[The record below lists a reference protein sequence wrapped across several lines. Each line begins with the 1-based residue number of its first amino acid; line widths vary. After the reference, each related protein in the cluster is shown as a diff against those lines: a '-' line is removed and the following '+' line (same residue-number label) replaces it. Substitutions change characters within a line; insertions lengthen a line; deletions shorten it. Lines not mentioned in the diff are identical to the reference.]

1 MTAVNITVNDVQFL
15 QDTDGDGEGE
25 VVSAEG
31 FEGPKKINLLQ
42 LANGLTA
49 SLGDIVIPTG
59 HVSQIRLILDAPER
73 GNAAPVNPGCSIEF
87 SDQPS
92 ETLFI
97 PSGGSSGFKLTGAF
111 DVPLNGSVAVIIDF
125 DVRKSIVSTG
135 GYGDA
140 NSGSRYI
147 LKPAL
152 RLVVDD
158 EAGKI
163 AVDLSNYDD
172 YTAASDLILFAY
184 EKTVWDLSE
193 AGEPPV
199 SDNPDEQL
207 SRFPNAVTSVK
218 VDESTPTDNAGNYV
232 IHYLAPGSYTVV
244 LSAYNADQFV
254 SVLGT
259 ADVEVKADVKASVV
273 MPLPQ

>member
-1 MTAVNITVNDVQFL
+1 MKGKLIIVTTVLVAAGFFWSCSIFGPGETTTGTVSLSLTDAPINAANVTAVNITVNDVQFL

-111 DVPLNGSVAVIIDF
+111 DVPSERKRCRVTIDF

-135 GYGDA
+135 G
-140 NSGSRYI
+140 SG
-147 LKPAL
+147 
-152 RLVVDD
+152 V
-158 EAGKI
+158 GQ
-163 AVDLSNYDD
+163 
-172 YTAASDLILFAY
+172 F
-184 EKTVWDLSE
+184 
-193 AGEPPV
+193 
-199 SDNPDEQL
+199 
-207 SRFPNAVTSVK
+207 
-218 VDESTPTDNAGNYV
+218 
-232 IHYLAPGSYTVV
+232 GS
-244 LSAYNADQFV
+244 
-254 SVLGT
+254 
-259 ADVEVKADVKASVV
+259 
-273 MPLPQ
+273 PR